1 MSTKLI
7 RELFEDRLK
16 DWAAAR
22 IPTIRVNYED
32 TKFTPQT
39 GETYLR
45 AFTLP
50 ARTDSVDLEG
60 KHRQYQGIWQ
70 INIVK
75 PAAGGL
81 GTAYGIVD
89 ELEALFNVN
98 LRLTSGS
105 FAVTVITPMGPGPLI
120 SDSNTSTV
128 PVYCTYRADVAL

>member
-7 RELFEDRLK
+7 RELFEDRLR
-16 DWAAAR
+16 DWAEAR

-32 TKFTPQT
+32 TKFTALT

-75 PAAGGL
+75 PASGGL
-81 GTAYGIVD
+81 GNAYGIVD
-89 ELEALFNVN
+89 ELEALFPVN

-120 SDSNTSTV
+120 SDSNTSTI